1 MPCHARSS
9 KSSRRHPSVLPS
21 RPPSRIEA
29 RLNLDEPG
37 ERNAFE
43 LIRRYTTGRWPL
55 WRLLGMYR
63 EGPVLYCAVEW
74 LRTGKGSHSEK
85 YALAE
90 VALDH
95 IGVRWHYRASAAAAR
110 AVLLAKSAASRAG

>member
-37 ERNAFE
+37 ERNAAE

-55 WRLLGMYR
+55 WRLLGMHR
-63 EGPVLYCAVEW
+63 EGLVLYCAVEW
-74 LRTGKGSHSEK
+74 LRTRKENLPEK

-95 IGVRWHYRASAAAAR
+95 IGVHWHYCASAAAAR
-110 AVLLAKSAASRAG
+110 TALLAKRAASNSA

>member
-1 MPCHARSS
+1 MPCHASS
-9 KSSRRHPSVLPS
+9 SSPSRRRRPPLPS
-21 RPPSRIEA
+21 SPPRQIAA

-110 AVLLAKSAASRAG
+110 ADLLAKSAASRAV